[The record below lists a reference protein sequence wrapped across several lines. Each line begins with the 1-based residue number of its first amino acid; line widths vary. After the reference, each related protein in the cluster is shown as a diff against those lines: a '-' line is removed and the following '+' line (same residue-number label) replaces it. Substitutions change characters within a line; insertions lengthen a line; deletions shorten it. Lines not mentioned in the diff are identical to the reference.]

1 MNQFNNLVKN
11 FINKKKLILY
21 LFGCLIFL
29 NFLIPPFQSPD
40 DFNHFKRAYLLTEGE
55 FVLKKY
61 NLNTGG
67 EIDNGLLDYMNLHS
81 KIPFNK
87 NEKYTTEMFN
97 KGKGIKFVRE
107 DVKFF
112 SKTNINCRNGLFKTI
127 LLYNAD
133 KLTIDA
139 QSALRRCIEQF
150 SHSTRFIITA
160 HDKKKILKPILS
172 RFCSIFVQNPINN
185 MTNEFVNLHHIKLE
199 KYNNIINKSKSQTHK
214 TLKSLMNTLMKNHT
228 NQPNQPNSN
237 KSNIASLKSD
247 SILQVCEKIYNKGYS
262 GLDMI
267 VYIEENKDI
276 DESSKYRILSY
287 LHNHKKEFRCEKTFI
302 LMTIYCAL
310 FRSIEP
316 FHNLLFM

>member
-1 MNQFNNLVKN
+1 MTCELENINFDYHKN
-11 FINKKKLILY
+11 IESRLET
-21 LFGCLIFL
+21 FL
-29 NFLIPPFQSPD
+29 NQ
-40 DFNHFKRAYLLTEGE
+40 N
-55 FVLKKY
+55 
-61 NLNTGG
+61 
-67 EIDNGLLDYMNLHS
+67 
-81 KIPFNK
+81 KIPHLMFYGYNGSGKKTIINNFLNLLYK
-87 NEKYTTEMFN
+87 NVESRERENYIMTVN
-97 KGKGIKFVRE
+97 CGYGKGIKFVRE

-267 VYIEENKDI
+267 VYIEEIKDI
-276 DESSKYRILSY
+276 DEISKYRILSY

-302 LMTIYCAL
+302 LLTIYCAL